1 MIKVRSKTLFIPA
14 EEQSIGAVGE
24 ADSTVREF
32 HIDRVSGDGVDL
44 ANLLFKLNIRY
55 AGVREIDRSDLEKVV
70 TDNAIILRWLISSV
84 TMSHAGTAF
93 IQLDAFD
100 NTGSCRWKSYPGAV
114 YIEKSLGNTEVSS
127 NTLSELEQLEKK
139 FAKVGEGES
148 ARVEAEKK
156 RVIAEEKRVTA
167 EVKREEAEARRNT
180 SLSNIVAEE
189 EKIVALSKETKG
201 YRDSVA
207 SDKASVEAVKAN
219 VQELK
224 ADTENIK
231 TSTLSAVE
239 TAKTEIN
246 RDVATA
252 KNEIKDRGSL
262 AVAGLRDILF
272 VARTDLGGM
281 VSDVTQIKD
290 EISTLTSEVNTV
302 KEEAINAK
310 NEAVTA
316 KNGASTVKEEITAI
330 KVEIS
335 ASAEKAKQNADKA
348 ESSANTA
355 KTAET
360 NAEAFKTEAGKSAD
374 KAKESETKTLEA
386 LAKAQEGGKVAGVTT
401 EEMHNYVDTAV
412 GKVKSGITEAEAI
425 AVVGS
430 ELKKKEVPENDY
442 KELAKELIT
451 GGASTIENLERTTL
465 VDGETLS
472 KALSGVAKGVREK
485 FVGIEVLR
493 NTIGSLIAPH
503 VYPMIDE
510 QKMVDL
516 GSILVDKIV
525 EKFNSDE
532 EVDVFP
538 YGKLATADSLN
549 ALLSALKKV
558 AVSPLKEYKTHMDK
572 YLEKQKTPYRDIA
585 DLYDMQG
592 ASTLDVVKEINK
604 RIREDNYGD
613 IRIGDYI
620 NVKLKWVDKPMKF
633 VAVGIDFYKG
643 IKAYPDSENPQKMVV
658 EKVPLKHIDF
668 VCIDTDLTLGLQSEE
683 AKPSSAFTNRE
694 TRCFVSALVCKSL
707 IKGLREDNLDFF
719 NELAYKP
726 CVDWPKSFSLGD
738 KPYTFM
744 THLPLWVPTPE
755 EVTGKYM
762 TFKNDGNISIDSSK
776 MALQYPYFAEHPE
789 AFDDGYHK
797 GAKPKIFSLSYDEK
811 VAVHIINGYFIGMPA
826 TKVFENVK
834 GSDQIYIPLG
844 FRLDGKQSNGSIIPP
859 A

>member
-55 AGVREIDRSDLEKVV
+55 AGVRDIDRSDLEKVI
-70 TDNAIILRWLISSV
+70 TDNEIILRWLISSV

-100 NTGSCRWKSYPGAV
+100 NTGSCRWKSYPCAV
-114 YIEKSLGNTEVSS
+114 YIEKSIDGTIPQ
-127 NTLSELEQLEKK
+127 NTLTELEQLEKK
-139 FAKVGEGES
+139 FSTVNAQEEERKT
-148 ARVEAEKK
+148 
-156 RVIAEEKRVTA
+156 AEEKRVTA
-167 EVKREEAEARRNT
+167 EEKREEAEGRRNT

-189 EKIVALSKETKG
+189 AKIVAISAETKG

-207 SDKASVEAVKAN
+207 SDKESVEAVKAN

-239 TAKTEIN
+239 TVKTEIN
-246 RDVATA
+246 RDMATA
-252 KNEIKDRGSL
+252 KNEVNSTITGAKAELNSTIST
-262 AVAGLRDILF
+262 AK
-272 VARTDLGGM
+272 TDLGSM
-281 VSDVTQIKD
+281 VSEGTKIKG
-290 EISTLTSEVNTV
+290 EISTLKSEVNTV
-302 KEEAINAK
+302 KEEAVNAKAEAINAK

-348 ESSANTA
+348 ESSANMA

-386 LAKAQEGGKVAGVTT
+386 LAKAQEGGKAAGVTT
-401 EEMHNYVDTAV
+401 EEMKSYVDNAV
-412 GKVKSGITEAEAI
+412 SNVHSGL
-425 AVVGS
+425 S
-430 ELKKKEVPENDY
+430 E
-442 KELAKELIT
+442 
-451 GGASTIENLERTTL
+451 
-465 VDGETLS
+465 
-472 KALSGVAKGVREK
+472 
-485 FVGIEVLR
+485 
-493 NTIGSLIAPH
+493 
-503 VYPMIDE
+503 
-510 QKMVDL
+510 
-516 GSILVDKIV
+516 
-525 EKFNSDE
+525 E
-532 EVDVFP
+532 EVQAKIDSNKINNNPTLTPESVAFNLGNPDGFP
-538 YGKLATADSLN
+538 IAFGIDQLATGRSLAIFLN
-549 ALLSALKKV
+549 GIKKRN
-558 AVSPLKEYKTHMDK
+558 KEINSK
-572 YLEKQKTPYRDIA
+572 PYRNIA
-585 DLYDMQG
+585 DLYQIYPDN
-592 ASTLDVVKEINK
+592 TVNVLKEINK

-613 IRIGDYI
+613 IRLGDYI

-726 CVDWPKSFSLGD
+726 CVDWPSLGG

-789 AFDDGYHK
+789 AFDDGYHE

-834 GSDQIYIPLG
+834 GSGQIYIPLG

>member
-55 AGVREIDRSDLEKVV
+55 AGVRDIDRSDLEKVV
-70 TDNAIILRWLISSV
+70 TDNEIILRWLISSV

-100 NTGSCRWKSYPGAV
+100 ETGSCRWKSYPGAV
-114 YIEKSLGNTEVSS
+114 YIEKSLGNAEVSS

-156 RVIAEEKRVTA
+156 RVIAEEKR
-167 EVKREEAEARRNT
+167 EEAEGKRNT
-180 SLSNIVAEE
+180 SLASIVAEE

-252 KNEIKDRGSL
+252 KNEINDRGSL

-386 LAKAQEGGKVAGVTT
+386 LAKAQEGGKGTLSYEIVKDEEIDLNRILAYIRSGGAAVPVPQDKLITTNGAVTLFLALKSFTSEQITALFTRTDTLSTYNNELRRLVRNDSGRTAKGILLFLRDRLAYNKYADIKVWDYIDIPTTIPGTEKMRFYVMAIDMDESKNSIDFISFDYPERILMT
-401 EEMHNYVDTAV
+401 EE
-412 GKVKSGITEAEAI
+412 
-425 AVVGS
+425 
-430 ELKKKEVPENDY
+430 ELKSFGSANYEKI
-442 KELAKELIT
+442 L
-451 GGASTIENLERTTL
+451 GL
-465 VDGETLS
+465 VDNKIKSDQRLGELNSLVNSGLIS
-472 KALSGVAKGVREK
+472 KIKRFDGGRKTQNE
-485 FVGIEVLR
+485 FHFWTIDVGEVLGIVSIIIPAIEGR
-493 NTIGSLIAPH
+493 EMFFNTFESFELFKT
-503 VYPMIDE
+503 
-510 QKMVDL
+510 QKYRRIMNK
-516 GSILVDKIV
+516 G
-525 EKFNSDE
+525 
-532 EVDVFP
+532 
-538 YGKLATADSLN
+538 
-549 ALLSALKKV
+549 
-558 AVSPLKEYKTHMDK
+558 K
-572 YLEKQKTPYRDIA
+572 YLTCSYRPD
-585 DLYDMQG
+585 
-592 ASTLDVVKEINK
+592 
-604 RIREDNYGD
+604 
-613 IRIGDYI
+613 
-620 NVKLKWVDKPMKF
+620 F
-633 VAVGIDFYKG
+633 VAVFDENGIPRALSLKDAFG
-643 IKAYPDSENPQKMVV
+643 ALPQGTSQEDV
-658 EKVPLKHIDF
+658 LK
-668 VCIDTDLTLGLQSEE
+668 
-683 AKPSSAFTNRE
+683 
-694 TRCFVSALVCKSL
+694 
-707 IKGLREDNLDFF
+707 LR
-719 NELAYKP
+719 P
-726 CVDWPKSFSLGD
+726 
-738 KPYTFM
+738 
-744 THLPLWVPTPE
+744 
-755 EVTGKYM
+755 
-762 TFKNDGNISIDSSK
+762 
-776 MALQYPYFAEHPE
+776 
-789 AFDDGYHK
+789 
-797 GAKPKIFSLSYDEK
+797 
-811 VAVHIINGYFIGMPA
+811 
-826 TKVFENVK
+826 
-834 GSDQIYIPLG
+834 
-844 FRLDGKQSNGSIIPP
+844 IIPVCFRIT
-859 A
+859 AVE

>member
-1 MIKVRSKTLFIPA
+1 MIKVRSKTLFVPA
-14 EEQSIGAVGE
+14 EEQSIGASGE

-55 AGVREIDRSDLEKVV
+55 AGVRDIDRSDLEKVI
-70 TDNAIILRWLISSV
+70 TDNEIILRWLISSV

-100 NTGSCRWKSYPGAV
+100 NTGSCRWKSYPCAV
-114 YIEKSLGNTEVSS
+114 YIEKSLGNAEIPS

-139 FAKVGEGES
+139 FAKVKDGED

-156 RVIAEEKRVTA
+156 RVIAEEKR
-167 EVKREEAEARRNT
+167 EEAEGKRNT
-180 SLSNIVAEE
+180 SLASIVAEE

-442 KELAKELIT
+442 KELAEELIT

-525 EKFNSDE
+525 EKFNFDE

-549 ALLSALKKV
+549 GLLSALKKAV
-558 AVSPLKEYKTHMDK
+558 VSPLKEQRR
-572 YLEKQKTPYRDIA
+572 KQGTPYRDIA
-585 DLYDMQG
+585 DLYDMQD

-604 RIREDNYGD
+604 RIREDSYGD
-613 IRIGDYI
+613 IRLGDYI
-620 NVKLKWVDKPMKF
+620 NVKLNGLDKPMKF

-643 IKAYPDSENPQKMVV
+643 IKSYPDSENPQKQVV

-668 VCIDTDLTLGLQSEE
+668 VCIDTDLTLDLPDEE
-683 AKPSSAFTNRE
+683 ITSFTGTARE
-694 TRCFVSALVCKSL
+694 TRCRVSLLVCKSL
-707 IKGLREDNLDFF
+707 LKRLRKDNLDFF

-726 CVDWPKSFSLGD
+726 CLDLKDGFNSWQQ
-738 KPYTFM
+738 PYTFK

-755 EVTGKYM
+755 EVTGMYVAHPAGSL
-762 TFKNDGNISIDSSK
+762 TIESNK

-789 AFDDGYHK
+789 VFDGGYYK
-797 GAKPKIFSLSYDEK
+797 GFKPKAFSYSCDSK
-811 VAVHIINGYFIGMPA
+811 VAIYVTNGYYWEIPITEVF
-826 TKVFENVK
+826 TKK
-834 GSDQIYIPLG
+834 GDIQVYIPLG
-844 FRLDGKQSNGSIIPP
+844 FRLDGKQLNGSIIPP

>member
-70 TDNAIILRWLISSV
+70 TDNEIILRWLISSV

-100 NTGSCRWKSYPGAV
+100 NTGSCRWKSYPCAV
-114 YIEKSLGNTEVSS
+114 YIEKSLGNAEIPS

-148 ARVEAEKK
+148 SRVEAEKK
-156 RVIAEEKRVTA
+156 RVTAEE
-167 EVKREEAEARRNT
+167 KREEAEARRNT

-207 SDKASVEAVKAN
+207 SDKESVEAVKAN

-239 TAKTEIN
+239 TVKTEIN

-252 KNEIKDRGSL
+252 KNKLKDEIAL
-262 AVAGLRDILF
+262 ATSELHNTLF

-302 KEEAINAK
+302 KEEAVNAKTEAINAK
-310 NEAVTA
+310 NEAVSA
-316 KNGASTVKEEITAI
+316 KSGANTVKEEVTAI

-348 ESSANTA
+348 ETSANTA
-355 KTAET
+355 KTAEI
-360 NAEAFKTEAGKSAD
+360 NAEAFKTEAGKSAE

-386 LAKAQEGGKVAGVTT
+386 LKKAQEGGKVAGVTSD
-401 EEMHNYVDTAV
+401 EMHNYVDTAV

-442 KELAKELIT
+442 KNLAMELIT
-451 GGASTIENLERTTL
+451 GGASAIETLERTTL

-472 KALSGVAKGVREK
+472 KALSGMAKGIIAR
-485 FVGIEVLR
+485 FVDINALINE
-493 NTIGSLIAPH
+493 IGSLIAPH
-503 VYPMIDE
+503 VVQMIDDK
-510 QKMVDL
+510 KMVEPNDIVEKL
-516 GSILVDKIV
+516 V
-525 EKFNSDE
+525 EKFNFDE
-532 EVDVFP
+532 MGDVFP
-538 YGKLATADSLN
+538 YGKLATTDGLN
-549 ALLSALKKV
+549 ALHSALKKAV
-558 AVSPLKEYKTHMDK
+558 VSPLKEQRR
-572 YLEKQKTPYRDIA
+572 KQGTPYRDIA

-613 IRIGDYI
+613 IRLGDYI
-620 NVKLKWVDKPMKF
+620 NVKLNRLDKTMRF
-633 VAVGIDFYKG
+633 VVVGIDFYKG
-643 IKAYPDSENPQKMVV
+643 IKSYPDSENPQKQVV

-719 NELAYKP
+719 NELAHKP
-726 CVDWPKSFSLGD
+726 YLDLSDGFSSRQQ
-738 KPYTFM
+738 PYTFM

-755 EVTGKYM
+755 EVTGRYTK
-762 TFKNDGNISIDSSK
+762 FKDGKLGIDSSK

-789 AFDDGYHK
+789 VIDDGYYS
-797 GAKPKIFSLSYDEK
+797 GFKPKVFSYSYGN
-811 VAVHIINGYFIGMPA
+811 VAFVYVTNGNYLEVPV
-826 TKVFENVK
+826 TKVFEKVK
-834 GSDQIYIPLG
+834 GSDSIYIPLG
-844 FRLDGKQSNGSIIPP
+844 FRLDGKQLNGSIIPP

>member
-1 MIKVRSKTLFIPA
+1 MIKVRSKTLFVPA
-14 EEQSIGAVGE
+14 EEQSIGASGE

-55 AGVREIDRSDLEKVV
+55 AGVREIDRSDLEKVI
-70 TDNAIILRWLISSV
+70 TDNEIILRWLISSV

-100 NTGSCRWKSYPGAV
+100 NTGSCRWKSYPCAV
-114 YIEKSLGNTEVSS
+114 YIEKSIDGTIPQ
-127 NTLSELEQLEKK
+127 NTLTELEQLEKK
-139 FAKVGEGES
+139 FSTVNAQEEERKT
-148 ARVEAEKK
+148 
-156 RVIAEEKRVTA
+156 AEEKRVTA
-167 EVKREEAEARRNT
+167 EEKREEAEGRRNT

-189 EKIVALSKETKG
+189 EKIVALSNETKG

-246 RDVATA
+246 RVIATE
-252 KNEIKDRGSL
+252 KNKLNDTIAL
-262 AVAGLRDILF
+262 ATSELHNTLF

-281 VSDVTQIKD
+281 VSDVTNIKG
-290 EISTLTSEVNTV
+290 EISTLKSEVNTV

-386 LAKAQEGGKVAGVTT
+386 LKKAQESGAASGIST
-401 EEMHNYVDTAV
+401 EEMKSYVDNAV
-412 GKVKSGITEAEAI
+412 SNVHSGL
-425 AVVGS
+425 S
-430 ELKKKEVPENDY
+430 E
-442 KELAKELIT
+442 
-451 GGASTIENLERTTL
+451 
-465 VDGETLS
+465 
-472 KALSGVAKGVREK
+472 
-485 FVGIEVLR
+485 
-493 NTIGSLIAPH
+493 
-503 VYPMIDE
+503 
-510 QKMVDL
+510 
-516 GSILVDKIV
+516 
-525 EKFNSDE
+525 E
-532 EVDVFP
+532 EVQAKIDSNKINNNPTLTPESVAFNLGNPDGFP
-538 YGKLATADSLN
+538 IAFGIDQLATGRSLAIFLN
-549 ALLSALKKV
+549 GIKKRN
-558 AVSPLKEYKTHMDK
+558 KEINSK
-572 YLEKQKTPYRDIA
+572 PYRNIA
-585 DLYDMQG
+585 DLYQIYPNN
-592 ASTLDVVKEINK
+592 TVNVLKEINK

-613 IRIGDYI
+613 IRLGDYI

>member
-84 TMSHAGTAF
+84 TLRNAGTAF
-93 IQLDAFD
+93 LQLDAFD
-100 NTGSCRWKSYPGAV
+100 ETGSCRWKSYPGAV
-114 YIEKSLGNTEVSS
+114 YIEKSLGSTDVSS

-139 FAKVGEGES
+139 FAKVKDGED

-156 RVIAEEKRVTA
+156 RVSAEE
-167 EVKREEAEARRNT
+167 KREEAEGKRNA
-180 SLSNIVAEE
+180 SLANIIAEE
-189 EKIVALSKETKG
+189 DKIKAVSAETKG
-201 YRDSVA
+201 YKDSVLA
-207 SDKASVEAVKAN
+207 DKQEITTMKNEAVSAKAEA
-219 VQELK
+219 QQHASAAE
-224 ADTENIK
+224 ASK
-231 TSTLSAVE
+231 TSTITEGTKIKEAVTALKNE
-239 TAKTEIN
+239 VTAAKT
-246 RDVATA
+246 D
-252 KNEIKDRGSL
+252 
-262 AVAGLRDILF
+262 AV
-272 VARTDLGGM
+272 
-281 VSDVTQIKD
+281 
-290 EISTLTSEVNTV
+290 
-302 KEEAINAK
+302 NAK
-310 NEAVTA
+310 NEAVSA
-316 KNGASTVKEEITAI
+316 KNGANTI
-330 KVEIS
+330 KGEVLALKNES
-335 ASAEKAKQNADKA
+335 NANAEKAKQNADKA

-401 EEMHNYVDTAV
+401 EEMKSYVDNAV
-412 GKVKSGITEAEAI
+412 SNVHSGL
-425 AVVGS
+425 S
-430 ELKKKEVPENDY
+430 E
-442 KELAKELIT
+442 
-451 GGASTIENLERTTL
+451 
-465 VDGETLS
+465 
-472 KALSGVAKGVREK
+472 
-485 FVGIEVLR
+485 
-493 NTIGSLIAPH
+493 
-503 VYPMIDE
+503 
-510 QKMVDL
+510 
-516 GSILVDKIV
+516 
-525 EKFNSDE
+525 E
-532 EVDVFP
+532 EVQAKIDSNKITNNPTLTPESVALNLGHPDGYPIAF
-538 YGKLATADSLN
+538 GIDQLATGRSLAIFLN
-549 ALLSALKKV
+549 GIKKRN
-558 AVSPLKEYKTHMDK
+558 KEINSK
-572 YLEKQKTPYRDIA
+572 PYRNIA
-585 DLYDMQG
+585 DLYQIYPNN
-592 ASTLDVVKEINK
+592 TVNVLKEINK

-613 IRIGDYI
+613 IRLGDYI

-668 VCIDTDLTLGLQSEE
+668 VCIDTDLTLGLQYEE

>member
-1 MIKVRSKTLFIPA
+1 MIKVRSKTPFIPA

-114 YIEKSLGNTEVSS
+114 YIEKSLGNAEIPS

-148 ARVEAEKK
+148 SRVEAEKK
-156 RVIAEEKRVTA
+156 RVTA
-167 EVKREEAEARRNT
+167 EGKREEAEARRNT

-231 TSTLSAVE
+231 TATLSAVE

-246 RDVATA
+246 RDMATA
-252 KNEIKDRGSL
+252 KNEINDRVSIATTEL
-262 AVAGLRDILF
+262 HNTLF

-281 VSDVTQIKD
+281 VSDVTNIKG
-290 EISTLTSEVNTV
+290 EISTLKSEVNTV

-386 LAKAQEGGKVAGVTT
+386 LKKAQEGGKVAGVTT

-412 GKVKSGITEAEAI
+412 GKVKSGITEAEVI

-442 KELAKELIT
+442 KALGKELIT
-451 GGASTIENLERTTL
+451 GESNTFEDIGRTTL

-472 KALSGVAKGVREK
+472 KVLSGVARGVRER
-485 FVGIEVLR
+485 FVGIEPLR

-572 YLEKQKTPYRDIA
+572 YIEEQRRKQGTPYRDIA

-613 IRIGDYI
+613 IRLGDYI
-620 NVKLKWVDKPMKF
+620 NVKLNGLDKTMRF
-633 VAVGIDFYKG
+633 VVVGIDFYKD
-643 IKAYPDSENPQKMVV
+643 IKTHFNSDNPDQPLL

-668 VCIDTDLTLGLQSEE
+668 VCIDTDLTLGLNPEE
-683 AKPSSAFTNRE
+683 TKPSAVFAKE
-694 TRCFVSALVCKSL
+694 TRCFVSILVCKTL
-707 IKGLREDNLDFF
+707 LKDLKKDNLDFF

-726 CVDWPKSFSLGD
+726 CLDLTDGFNEIQPL
-738 KPYTFM
+738 YTFL
-744 THLPLWVPTPE
+744 TRLPLWVPTPE
-755 EVTGKYM
+755 EVTGRYTK
-762 TFKNDGNISIDSSK
+762 FKDGKLGIDSSK

-789 AFDDGYHK
+789 VIDDGYYSLF
-797 GAKPKIFSLSYDEK
+797 KPKVFSYSYGN
-811 VAVHIINGYFIGMPA
+811 VAFAYVTNGNYLEVPV
-826 TKVFENVK
+826 TKVFEKVK
-834 GSDQIYIPLG
+834 GSDRIYIPLG
-844 FRLDGKQSNGSIIPP
+844 FRLDGKQLNGSIIPP

>member
-1 MIKVRSKTLFIPA
+1 MIKVRSKTLFVPA
-14 EEQSIGAVGE
+14 EEQSIGASGE

-55 AGVREIDRSDLEKVV
+55 AGVRDIDRSDLEKVI
-70 TDNAIILRWLISSV
+70 TDNEIILRWLISSV

-100 NTGSCRWKSYPGAV
+100 NTGSCRWKSYPCAV
-114 YIEKSLGNTEVSS
+114 YIEKSIDGTIPQ
-127 NTLSELEQLEKK
+127 NTLTELEQLEKK
-139 FAKVGEGES
+139 FSTVNAQEEERKT
-148 ARVEAEKK
+148 
-156 RVIAEEKRVTA
+156 AEEKRVTA
-167 EVKREEAEARRNT
+167 EEKREEAEGRRNT

-189 EKIVALSKETKG
+189 EKIVALSNETKG

-207 SDKASVEAVKAN
+207 SDKSSVEAVKAN

-246 RDVATA
+246 RDMATA
-252 KNEIKDRGSL
+252 KNEVNSTI
-262 AVAGLRDILF
+262 AGAKAELNSTIST
-272 VARTDLGGM
+272 AKTDLGSM
-281 VSDVTQIKD
+281 VSEGTKIKG
-290 EISTLTSEVNTV
+290 EISTLKSEVNTV

-310 NEAVTA
+310 TEAINAKNEAVTA
-316 KNGASTVKEEITAI
+316 KSGASTVKEEITAI
-330 KVEIS
+330 KVEIN

-348 ESSANTA
+348 ETSANTA

-360 NAEAFKTEAGKSAD
+360 NAEAFKTEAGKSAE

-386 LAKAQEGGKVAGVTT
+386 LAKAQESGAASGIST
-401 EEMHNYVDTAV
+401 EEMKSYVDNAV
-412 GKVKSGITEAEAI
+412 SNVHSGL
-425 AVVGS
+425 S
-430 ELKKKEVPENDY
+430 E
-442 KELAKELIT
+442 
-451 GGASTIENLERTTL
+451 
-465 VDGETLS
+465 
-472 KALSGVAKGVREK
+472 
-485 FVGIEVLR
+485 
-493 NTIGSLIAPH
+493 
-503 VYPMIDE
+503 
-510 QKMVDL
+510 
-516 GSILVDKIV
+516 
-525 EKFNSDE
+525 E
-532 EVDVFP
+532 EVQAKIDSNKINNNPTLTPESVAFNLGNPDGFP
-538 YGKLATADSLN
+538 IAFGIDQLATGRSLAIFLN
-549 ALLSALKKV
+549 GIKKRN
-558 AVSPLKEYKTHMDK
+558 KEINSK
-572 YLEKQKTPYRDIA
+572 PYRNIA
-585 DLYDMQG
+585 DLYQIYPDN
-592 ASTLDVVKEINK
+592 TVNVLKEINK
-604 RIREDNYGD
+604 RIREDSYGD
-613 IRIGDYI
+613 IRLGDYI